1 MKPNLYI
8 FLLLPLIL
16 SLPVLAQY
24 KTVIFNYERAYFD
37 DGQPLPAENRFII
50 SGGVSANIDIVEVKI
65 YHSSNTEKAPFYQ
78 NTWEKRPTS
87 PPATFALPINQP
99 LRGNEEY
106 TFVLNYYAKVSIEQ
120 QQQLISQIN
129 AALGAYIDQSYQVE
143 RSSITVL
150 EHPRIIRSDLNAIV
164 RQGLSLHRNQINY
177 SFEGFSDL
185 VYQKL
190 KQLGELNLQKARFN
204 IFAKQDENTK
214 TVKLRYAQEQI
225 AALKLM
231 INQEVAQ
238 YAGVQLFG
246 LTDSKRITDYMT
258 EKTKNALALNVG
270 YGGAYYSGTFDNL
283 AYDAAPYAGISLPFG
298 KAPFA
303 SPFWAKTSIS
313 TGVFLQNLKFGPG
326 NVATGP
332 LVHRPVYVA
341 LGYRVLPFIRLNAGA
356 TVLQNK
362 LTSSTSTDLNLDKVY
377 IRPFL
382 GLSMEINL
390 WLNLNR

>member
-1 MKPNLYI
+1 MKTKFYI
-8 FLLLPLIL
+8 SLFLLIV
-16 SLPVLAQY
+16 SLPVVAQY
-24 KTVIFNYERAYFD
+24 KTVVFNYERAYFD
-37 DGQPLPAENRFII
+37 DGQPLPAENKFII
-50 SGGVSANIDIVEVKI
+50 SGEASANVEIVEVKI
-65 YHSSNTEKAPFYQ
+65 YHSPNIKKSPFYQ
-78 NTWEKRPTS
+78 NTWEKRATS
-87 PPATFALPINQP
+87 PPATFTLPVNQP
-99 LRGNEEY
+99 LRGNQEY
-106 TFVLNYYAKVSIEQ
+106 TLVLNYYSKASEEQ
-120 QQQLISQIN
+120 QQQLIAQIN
-129 AALGAYIDQSYQVE
+129 SALGAYIDQSYQME
-143 RSSITVL
+143 RSSITML
-150 EHPRIIRSDLNAIV
+150 QHPKTMRSDLNAIV
-164 RQGLSLHRNQINY
+164 QQGLSLHRNQINY

-190 KQLGELNLQKARFN
+190 KQLGELNLRKASFN
-204 IFAKQDENTK
+204 IFAKKDENTR
-214 TVKLRYAQEQI
+214 TVKLRYAQDQI

-238 YAGVQLFG
+238 YAGVQLYA
-246 LTDSKRITDYMT
+246 LTDSKKITDYVT

-283 AYDAAPYAGISLPFG
+283 SYDAAPYAGISLPFG
-298 KAPFA
+298 KAPFV

-377 IRPFL
+377 IRPFV